1 METLIVLFSLLFPAL
16 KVSVPYD
23 MISHYYYGC
32 GGYSPEEEVGMS
44 ADALD
49 RMIEDASRMI
59 AGSKHVVA
67 LTGAGISVE
76 SGIPPFRGPG
86 GLWTKYG
93 EPDNKGYQRFLQDPK
108 AWWEARLRGEG
119 VRPEMHSFDGAAP
132 NPGHYALAELEAAGV
147 LKYLI
152 TQNVDNLHY
161 AAGNKNVA
169 EIHGNRYK
177 LRCISCIARFPQG
190 SLPLDDLPPRCP
202 ECGGIVKTDGVAFGE
217 PIPTDVLEICRREAM
232 SSDCTVVIGTSA
244 VVYPAA
250 ELPVMSKRRGAYL
263 IEVNPYET
271 DLSFMCDLS
280 LQGASG
286 EVLPTLVSRVK
297 ELVAGKR

>member
-1 METLIVLFSLLFPAL
+1 MSIEDTRP
-16 KVSVPYD
+16 
-23 MISHYYYGC
+23 
-32 GGYSPEEEVGMS
+32 VGN
-44 ADALD
+44 DALD
-49 RMIEDASRMI
+49 RMIEDAAQVI
-59 AGSKHVVA
+59 AKSKYVVA

-108 AWWEARLRGEG
+108 AWWEARLRGDG
-119 VRPEMHSFDGAAP
+119 ARPEMRSFDGAQP
-132 NPGHYALAELEAAGV
+132 NPAHYALAELEAAEV

-161 AAGNKNVA
+161 TAGNKNVA

-177 LRCISCIARFPQG
+177 LRCISCIARFPGG
-190 SLPLDDLPPRCP
+190 SLPLDDLPPLCP

-232 SSDCTVVIGTSA
+232 SSDCTLVIGTSA

-250 ELPVMSKRRGAYL
+250 ELPVMAKRRGAYL
-263 IEVNPYET
+263 IEINPYET
-271 DLSFMCDLS
+271 DLSYMCDLS
-280 LQGASG
+280 LQGSSG
-286 EVLPTLVSRVK
+286 EVLPKLVSRVK
-297 ELVAGKR
+297 EIVSSKE